1 MKKSVFFLTLLLCL
15 SLIFPGAHAEDT
27 YVPGERMRSLVSSA
41 LEAGQLVGGEA
52 HFSLTL
58 PDSMLPDDEEG
69 RAQFDALAEVIQG
82 VSLAGGM
89 GRLDDGYRV
98 ELGGAYTAPSGDNV
112 YVTGAANLTADGL
125 SLESNLIEGER
136 LSIRWETLLEML
148 GLSENEIDALLSLPT
163 TDWDSALN
171 ELNDELAQAAETFGK
186 LADPYLVTLADF
198 AATLNIQQR
207 RNVEAE
213 NGYPAVENEISITCT
228 AEELSRLLHSL
239 ADQVEKDTALRP
251 YLEQLIQ
258 NCDLTVTDGDSETTH
273 VMSVSE
279 FCDEMRQFADVLAE
293 TDGSL
298 GILLGYND
306 DGLPFYLTLALSDGE
321 TLDALAFQ
329 MLPGETEDTC
339 VFTLRA
345 LESDGDSANTLLDTA
360 LTLTLDPDDK
370 QVYAAELNVQSEDF
384 TLYFAMDSSAV
395 TTEDSLPGYRLSLSM
410 NSATAV
416 DSGTALTVYTGDGL
430 HALTAAGGEQTTYAA
445 NIDIY
450 ADTTDSLLGSAK
462 IESGLSLEPD
472 ENSLVGRFYL
482 DEAFTADDGTLS
494 FGTDVA
500 LSSWNYDAAETD
512 ALRETMFETATGEE
526 LAALQNRFVQSAQQ
540 KLFALLSLVPQ
551 EVLQMLNER
560 FHRFGRPDPLD
571 RTPVFLMII
580 RFLPAR
586 SLECRD
592 APPAWKRRSACAFC
606 RSDEA
611 D

>member
-27 YVPGERMRSLVSSA
+27 YVPGEQMRSLVSSA

-279 FCDEMRQFADVLAE
+279 FCDETRQFADVLAE

-298 GILLGYND
+298 GILLGYDD

-384 TLYFAMDSSAV
+384 TLYFTMDSSAV

-410 NSATAV
+410 NNATAV

-430 HALTAAGGEQTTYAA
+430 CALTAAGGEQTTYAA

-526 LAALQNRFVQSAQQ
+526 LAALQNRFAQSAQQ

-551 EVLQMLNER
+551 EVLQMLN
-560 FHRFGRPDPLD
+560 
-571 RTPVFLMII
+571 
-580 RFLPAR
+580 
-586 SLECRD
+586 
-592 APPAWKRRSACAFC
+592 
-606 RSDEA
+606 
-611 D
+611 

>member
-27 YVPGERMRSLVSSA
+27 YVPGERMHSLVSSA

-279 FCDEMRQFADVLAE
+279 FCDETRQFADVLAE

-298 GILLGYND
+298 GILLGYDD

-430 HALTAAGGEQTTYAA
+430 CALTAAGGEQTTYAA

-526 LAALQNRFVQSAQQ
+526 LAALQNRFAQSAQQ

-551 EVLQMLNER
+551 EVLQMLN
-560 FHRFGRPDPLD
+560 
-571 RTPVFLMII
+571 
-580 RFLPAR
+580 
-586 SLECRD
+586 
-592 APPAWKRRSACAFC
+592 
-606 RSDEA
+606 
-611 D
+611 

>member
-279 FCDEMRQFADVLAE
+279 FCDETRQFADVLAE

-298 GILLGYND
+298 GILLGYDD

-345 LESDGDSANTLLDTA
+345 LESDSDSANTLLDTA

-430 HALTAAGGEQTTYAA
+430 CALTAAGGEQTTYAA

-551 EVLQMLNER
+551 EVLQMLN
-560 FHRFGRPDPLD
+560 
-571 RTPVFLMII
+571 
-580 RFLPAR
+580 
-586 SLECRD
+586 
-592 APPAWKRRSACAFC
+592 
-606 RSDEA
+606 
-611 D
+611 

>member
-69 RAQFDALAEVIQG
+69 RVQFDALAEVIQG
-82 VSLAGGM
+82 ISLAGGM

-207 RNVEAE
+207 RDVEAE

-279 FCDEMRQFADVLAE
+279 FCDETRQFADVLAE

-298 GILLGYND
+298 GILLGYDD

-384 TLYFAMDSSAV
+384 TLCFAMDSSAV

-430 HALTAAGGEQTTYAA
+430 CALTAAGGEQTTYAA

-526 LAALQNRFVQSAQQ
+526 LAALQNRFAQSAQQ

-551 EVLQMLNER
+551 EVLQMLN
-560 FHRFGRPDPLD
+560 
-571 RTPVFLMII
+571 
-580 RFLPAR
+580 
-586 SLECRD
+586 
-592 APPAWKRRSACAFC
+592 
-606 RSDEA
+606 
-611 D
+611 

>member
-207 RNVEAE
+207 RDVEAE

-279 FCDEMRQFADVLAE
+279 FCDETRQFADVLAE

-298 GILLGYND
+298 GILLGYDD

-321 TLDALAFQ
+321 TMDALAFQ

-526 LAALQNRFVQSAQQ
+526 LAALQNRFAQSAQQ

-551 EVLQMLNER
+551 EVLQMLN
-560 FHRFGRPDPLD
+560 
-571 RTPVFLMII
+571 
-580 RFLPAR
+580 
-586 SLECRD
+586 
-592 APPAWKRRSACAFC
+592 
-606 RSDEA
+606 
-611 D
+611 

>member
-207 RNVEAE
+207 RDVEAE

-279 FCDEMRQFADVLAE
+279 FCDETRQFADVLAE

-298 GILLGYND
+298 GILLGYDD

-345 LESDGDSANTLLDTA
+345 LESDGDSTNTLLDTA

-494 FGTDVA
+494 FGTDVT

-526 LAALQNRFVQSAQQ
+526 LAALQNRFAQSAQQ
-540 KLFALLSLVPQ
+540 KLFALLSLIPQ
-551 EVLQMLNER
+551 EVLQMLN
-560 FHRFGRPDPLD
+560 
-571 RTPVFLMII
+571 
-580 RFLPAR
+580 
-586 SLECRD
+586 
-592 APPAWKRRSACAFC
+592 
-606 RSDEA
+606 
-611 D
+611 

>member
-279 FCDEMRQFADVLAE
+279 FCDETRQFADVLAE

-298 GILLGYND
+298 GILLGYDD

-384 TLYFAMDSSAV
+384 TLYFTMDSSAV

-410 NSATAV
+410 NNATAV

-430 HALTAAGGEQTTYAA
+430 CALTAAGGEQTTYAA

-526 LAALQNRFVQSAQQ
+526 LAALQNRFAQSAQQ

-551 EVLQMLNER
+551 EVLQMLN
-560 FHRFGRPDPLD
+560 
-571 RTPVFLMII
+571 
-580 RFLPAR
+580 
-586 SLECRD
+586 
-592 APPAWKRRSACAFC
+592 
-606 RSDEA
+606 
-611 D
+611 

>member
-1 MKKSVFFLTLLLCL
+1 MKKSVLFLTLLLCL

-112 YVTGAANLTADGL
+112 YITGAANLTADGL

-198 AATLNIQQR
+198 AATLSIQQR
-207 RNVEAE
+207 RDVEAE

-279 FCDEMRQFADVLAE
+279 FCDETRQFADVLAE

-526 LAALQNRFVQSAQQ
+526 LAALQNRFAQSAQQ

-551 EVLQMLNER
+551 EVLQMLN
-560 FHRFGRPDPLD
+560 
-571 RTPVFLMII
+571 
-580 RFLPAR
+580 
-586 SLECRD
+586 
-592 APPAWKRRSACAFC
+592 
-606 RSDEA
+606 
-611 D
+611 

>member
-69 RAQFDALAEVIQG
+69 RAQFDALAEVVQG

-279 FCDEMRQFADVLAE
+279 FCDETRQFADVLAE

-430 HALTAAGGEQTTYAA
+430 CALTAAGGEQTAYAA

-450 ADTTDSLLGSAK
+450 ADTTDSLLGLAK

-526 LAALQNRFVQSAQQ
+526 LAALQNRFAQSAQQ

-551 EVLQMLNER
+551 EVLQMLN
-560 FHRFGRPDPLD
+560 
-571 RTPVFLMII
+571 
-580 RFLPAR
+580 
-586 SLECRD
+586 
-592 APPAWKRRSACAFC
+592 
-606 RSDEA
+606 
-611 D
+611 

>member
-27 YVPGERMRSLVSSA
+27 YVPAERMRSLVSSA

-207 RNVEAE
+207 RDVEAE

-279 FCDEMRQFADVLAE
+279 FCDETRQFADVLAE

-298 GILLGYND
+298 GILLGYDD

-430 HALTAAGGEQTTYAA
+430 CALTAAGGEQTTYAA

-526 LAALQNRFVQSAQQ
+526 LAALQNRFAQSAQQ

-551 EVLQMLNER
+551 EVLQMLN
-560 FHRFGRPDPLD
+560 
-571 RTPVFLMII
+571 
-580 RFLPAR
+580 
-586 SLECRD
+586 
-592 APPAWKRRSACAFC
+592 
-606 RSDEA
+606 
-611 D
+611 

>member
-82 VSLAGGM
+82 ASLAGGM

-207 RNVEAE
+207 RDVEAE

-239 ADQVEKDTALRP
+239 ADQVEKDTRCAP
-251 YLEQLIQ
+251 IW
-258 NCDLTVTDGDSETTH
+258 N
-273 VMSVSE
+273 
-279 FCDEMRQFADVLAE
+279 
-293 TDGSL
+293 
-298 GILLGYND
+298 
-306 DGLPFYLTLALSDGE
+306 
-321 TLDALAFQ
+321 
-329 MLPGETEDTC
+329 
-339 VFTLRA
+339 
-345 LESDGDSANTLLDTA
+345 
-360 LTLTLDPDDK
+360 
-370 QVYAAELNVQSEDF
+370 
-384 TLYFAMDSSAV
+384 SS
-395 TTEDSLPGYRLSLSM
+395 S
-410 NSATAV
+410 
-416 DSGTALTVYTGDGL
+416 
-430 HALTAAGGEQTTYAA
+430 
-445 NIDIY
+445 
-450 ADTTDSLLGSAK
+450 K
-462 IESGLSLEPD
+462 
-472 ENSLVGRFYL
+472 
-482 DEAFTADDGTLS
+482 
-494 FGTDVA
+494 
-500 LSSWNYDAAETD
+500 
-512 ALRETMFETATGEE
+512 TAT
-526 LAALQNRFVQSAQQ
+526 
-540 KLFALLSLVPQ
+540 
-551 EVLQMLNER
+551 
-560 FHRFGRPDPLD
+560 
-571 RTPVFLMII
+571 
-580 RFLPAR
+580 
-586 SLECRD
+586 
-592 APPAWKRRSACAFC
+592 
-606 RSDEA
+606 
-611 D
+611 

>member
-207 RNVEAE
+207 RDVEAE

-279 FCDEMRQFADVLAE
+279 FCDETRQFADVLAE
-293 TDGSL
+293 TDDSL

-430 HALTAAGGEQTTYAA
+430 CALTAAGGEQTTYAA

-494 FGTDVA
+494 FGTDVP

-526 LAALQNRFVQSAQQ
+526 LAALQNRFAQSAQQ

-551 EVLQMLNER
+551 EVLQMLN
-560 FHRFGRPDPLD
+560 
-571 RTPVFLMII
+571 
-580 RFLPAR
+580 
-586 SLECRD
+586 
-592 APPAWKRRSACAFC
+592 
-606 RSDEA
+606 
-611 D
+611 

>member
-207 RNVEAE
+207 RDVEAE

-279 FCDEMRQFADVLAE
+279 FCDETRQFADVLAE
-293 TDGSL
+293 TDDSL
-298 GILLGYND
+298 GILLGYDD

-321 TLDALAFQ
+321 TLNALAFQ

-410 NSATAV
+410 NNATAV

-430 HALTAAGGEQTTYAA
+430 CALTAAGGEQTTYAA

-526 LAALQNRFVQSAQQ
+526 LAALQNRFAQSAQQ
-540 KLFALLSLVPQ
+540 KLFALLSLIPQ
-551 EVLQMLNER
+551 EVLQMLN
-560 FHRFGRPDPLD
+560 
-571 RTPVFLMII
+571 
-580 RFLPAR
+580 
-586 SLECRD
+586 
-592 APPAWKRRSACAFC
+592 
-606 RSDEA
+606 
-611 D
+611 

>member
-58 PDSMLPDDEEG
+58 PDSMLPDDEKG

-279 FCDEMRQFADVLAE
+279 FCDETRQFADVLAE

-298 GILLGYND
+298 GILLGYDD

-430 HALTAAGGEQTTYAA
+430 RALTAAGGEQTTYAA

-526 LAALQNRFVQSAQQ
+526 LAALQNRFAQSAQQ

-551 EVLQMLNER
+551 EVLQMLN
-560 FHRFGRPDPLD
+560 
-571 RTPVFLMII
+571 
-580 RFLPAR
+580 
-586 SLECRD
+586 
-592 APPAWKRRSACAFC
+592 
-606 RSDEA
+606 
-611 D
+611 

>member
-15 SLIFPGAHAEDT
+15 SLILPGAHAEDT

-207 RNVEAE
+207 RDVEAE

-279 FCDEMRQFADVLAE
+279 FCDETRQFADVLAE

-430 HALTAAGGEQTTYAA
+430 RALTAAGGEQTTYAA

-526 LAALQNRFVQSAQQ
+526 LAALQNRFAQSAQQ

-551 EVLQMLNER
+551 EVLQMLN
-560 FHRFGRPDPLD
+560 
-571 RTPVFLMII
+571 
-580 RFLPAR
+580 
-586 SLECRD
+586 
-592 APPAWKRRSACAFC
+592 
-606 RSDEA
+606 
-611 D
+611 

>member
-171 ELNDELAQAAETFGK
+171 ELNDELSQAAETFGK

-279 FCDEMRQFADVLAE
+279 FCDETRQFADVLAE

-298 GILLGYND
+298 GILLGYDD

-551 EVLQMLNER
+551 EVLQMLN
-560 FHRFGRPDPLD
+560 
-571 RTPVFLMII
+571 
-580 RFLPAR
+580 
-586 SLECRD
+586 
-592 APPAWKRRSACAFC
+592 
-606 RSDEA
+606 
-611 D
+611 

>member
-163 TDWDSALN
+163 TDWDTALN

-207 RNVEAE
+207 RDVEAE

-279 FCDEMRQFADVLAE
+279 FCDETRQFADVLAE

-298 GILLGYND
+298 GILLGYDD
-306 DGLPFYLTLALSDGE
+306 DGLPFYLTLAVSDGE

-551 EVLQMLNER
+551 EVLQMLN
-560 FHRFGRPDPLD
+560 
-571 RTPVFLMII
+571 
-580 RFLPAR
+580 
-586 SLECRD
+586 
-592 APPAWKRRSACAFC
+592 
-606 RSDEA
+606 
-611 D
+611 

>member
-89 GRLDDGYRV
+89 GRLNDGYRV

-207 RNVEAE
+207 RDVEAE

-279 FCDEMRQFADVLAE
+279 FCDETRQFADVLAE

-430 HALTAAGGEQTTYAA
+430 CALTAAGGEQTTYAA

-551 EVLQMLNER
+551 EVLQMLN
-560 FHRFGRPDPLD
+560 
-571 RTPVFLMII
+571 
-580 RFLPAR
+580 
-586 SLECRD
+586 
-592 APPAWKRRSACAFC
+592 
-606 RSDEA
+606 
-611 D
+611 

>member
-163 TDWDSALN
+163 TDWDSTLN

-279 FCDEMRQFADVLAE
+279 FCDETRQFADVLAE

-345 LESDGDSANTLLDTA
+345 LESDGDSTNTLLDTA

-551 EVLQMLNER
+551 EVLQMLN
-560 FHRFGRPDPLD
+560 
-571 RTPVFLMII
+571 
-580 RFLPAR
+580 
-586 SLECRD
+586 
-592 APPAWKRRSACAFC
+592 
-606 RSDEA
+606 
-611 D
+611 

>member
-58 PDSMLPDDEEG
+58 PDSMLPADEEG

-89 GRLDDGYRV
+89 GRLNDGYRV

-279 FCDEMRQFADVLAE
+279 FCDETRQFADVLAE

-298 GILLGYND
+298 GILLGYDD

-384 TLYFAMDSSAV
+384 TLYLAMDSSAV

-526 LAALQNRFVQSAQQ
+526 LAALQNRFAQSAQQ

-551 EVLQMLNER
+551 EVLQMLN
-560 FHRFGRPDPLD
+560 
-571 RTPVFLMII
+571 
-580 RFLPAR
+580 
-586 SLECRD
+586 
-592 APPAWKRRSACAFC
+592 
-606 RSDEA
+606 
-611 D
+611 

>member
-15 SLIFPGAHAEDT
+15 SLILPGAHAEDT

-136 LSIRWETLLEML
+136 LSIRWKTLLEML

-207 RNVEAE
+207 RDVEAE
-213 NGYPAVENEISITCT
+213 NGYPTVENEISITCT

-279 FCDEMRQFADVLAE
+279 FCDETRQFADVLAE
-293 TDGSL
+293 TPAKL
-298 GILLGYND
+298 Y
-306 DGLPFYLTLALSDGE
+306 GLFPRKG
-321 TLDALAFQ
+321 
-329 MLPGETEDTC
+329 
-339 VFTLRA
+339 
-345 LESDGDSANTLLDTA
+345 
-360 LTLTLDPDDK
+360 
-370 QVYAAELNVQSEDF
+370 
-384 TLYFAMDSSAV
+384 
-395 TTEDSLPGYRLSLSM
+395 
-410 NSATAV
+410 
-416 DSGTALTVYTGDGL
+416 
-430 HALTAAGGEQTTYAA
+430 
-445 NIDIY
+445 
-450 ADTTDSLLGSAK
+450 
-462 IESGLSLEPD
+462 
-472 ENSLVGRFYL
+472 
-482 DEAFTADDGTLS
+482 
-494 FGTDVA
+494 
-500 LSSWNYDAAETD
+500 
-512 ALRETMFETATGEE
+512 
-526 LAALQNRFVQSAQQ
+526 
-540 KLFALLSLVPQ
+540 
-551 EVLQMLNER
+551 VLQPGSDADFVVVDMDLRHTYTVEDMKSKCKWSPY
-560 FHRFGRPDPLD
+560 FGRTFQGWPV
-571 RTPVFLMII
+571 RTVVRGKTVCLNGQVVGTQGWGQYIPRL
-580 RFLPAR
+580 
-586 SLECRD
+586 
-592 APPAWKRRSACAFC
+592 K
-606 RSDEA
+606 
-611 D
+611 

>member
-58 PDSMLPDDEEG
+58 PDSMLPDDEES

-207 RNVEAE
+207 RDVEAE

-279 FCDEMRQFADVLAE
+279 FCDETRQFADVLAE

-306 DGLPFYLTLALSDGE
+306 DGLPFYLTLAVSDGE

-512 ALRETMFETATGEE
+512 TLRETMFETATGEE

-551 EVLQMLNER
+551 EVLQMLN
-560 FHRFGRPDPLD
+560 
-571 RTPVFLMII
+571 
-580 RFLPAR
+580 
-586 SLECRD
+586 
-592 APPAWKRRSACAFC
+592 
-606 RSDEA
+606 
-611 D
+611 

>member
-171 ELNDELAQAAETFGK
+171 ELNDELSQAAETFGK

-213 NGYPAVENEISITCT
+213 NDYPAVENEISITCT

-279 FCDEMRQFADVLAE
+279 FCDETRQFADVLAE

-298 GILLGYND
+298 GILLGYDD

-321 TLDALAFQ
+321 TMDALAFQ

-430 HALTAAGGEQTTYAA
+430 RALTAAGGEQTTYAA

-526 LAALQNRFVQSAQQ
+526 LAALQNRFAQSAQQ

-551 EVLQMLNER
+551 EVLQMLN
-560 FHRFGRPDPLD
+560 
-571 RTPVFLMII
+571 
-580 RFLPAR
+580 
-586 SLECRD
+586 
-592 APPAWKRRSACAFC
+592 
-606 RSDEA
+606 
-611 D
+611 

>member
-279 FCDEMRQFADVLAE
+279 FCDETRQFADVLAE

-395 TTEDSLPGYRLSLSM
+395 TTEDSLPGYHLSLSM

-472 ENSLVGRFYL
+472 ENCLVGRFYL

-526 LAALQNRFVQSAQQ
+526 LAALQNRFAQSAQQ

-551 EVLQMLNER
+551 EVLQMLN
-560 FHRFGRPDPLD
+560 
-571 RTPVFLMII
+571 
-580 RFLPAR
+580 
-586 SLECRD
+586 
-592 APPAWKRRSACAFC
+592 
-606 RSDEA
+606 
-611 D
+611 

>member
-15 SLIFPGAHAEDT
+15 SLILPGAHAEDT

-207 RNVEAE
+207 RDVEAE

-279 FCDEMRQFADVLAE
+279 FCDETRQFADVLAE

-526 LAALQNRFVQSAQQ
+526 LAALQNRFAQSAQQ
-540 KLFALLSLVPQ
+540 KLFALLSLIPQ
-551 EVLQMLNER
+551 EVLQMLN
-560 FHRFGRPDPLD
+560 
-571 RTPVFLMII
+571 
-580 RFLPAR
+580 
-586 SLECRD
+586 
-592 APPAWKRRSACAFC
+592 
-606 RSDEA
+606 
-611 D
+611 

>member
-279 FCDEMRQFADVLAE
+279 FCDETRQFADVLAE

-298 GILLGYND
+298 GILLGYDD

-526 LAALQNRFVQSAQQ
+526 LAALQNRFAQSAQQ

-551 EVLQMLNER
+551 EVLQMLN
-560 FHRFGRPDPLD
+560 
-571 RTPVFLMII
+571 
-580 RFLPAR
+580 
-586 SLECRD
+586 
-592 APPAWKRRSACAFC
+592 
-606 RSDEA
+606 
-611 D
+611 

>member
-15 SLIFPGAHAEDT
+15 SLILPGAHAEDT

-279 FCDEMRQFADVLAE
+279 FCDETRQFADVLAE

-321 TLDALAFQ
+321 TMDALAFQ

-345 LESDGDSANTLLDTA
+345 LESDSDSDSANTLLDTA

-430 HALTAAGGEQTTYAA
+430 CALTAAGGEQTTYAA

-500 LSSWNYDAAETD
+500 LSSWNYDAVETD

-526 LAALQNRFVQSAQQ
+526 LAALQNRFAQSAQQ

-551 EVLQMLNER
+551 EVLQMLN
-560 FHRFGRPDPLD
+560 
-571 RTPVFLMII
+571 
-580 RFLPAR
+580 
-586 SLECRD
+586 
-592 APPAWKRRSACAFC
+592 
-606 RSDEA
+606 
-611 D
+611 

>member
-279 FCDEMRQFADVLAE
+279 FCDETRQFADVLAE

-298 GILLGYND
+298 GILLGYDD

-410 NSATAV
+410 NSATSV

-526 LAALQNRFVQSAQQ
+526 LAALQNRFAQSAQQ

-551 EVLQMLNER
+551 EVLQMLN
-560 FHRFGRPDPLD
+560 
-571 RTPVFLMII
+571 
-580 RFLPAR
+580 
-586 SLECRD
+586 
-592 APPAWKRRSACAFC
+592 
-606 RSDEA
+606 
-611 D
+611 

>member
-41 LEAGQLVGGEA
+41 LESGQLVGGEA

-207 RNVEAE
+207 RDVEAE

-279 FCDEMRQFADVLAE
+279 FCDETRQFADVLAE

-298 GILLGYND
+298 GILLGYDD
-306 DGLPFYLTLALSDGE
+306 DGLPCYLTLALSDGE

-526 LAALQNRFVQSAQQ
+526 LAALQNRFAQSAQQ
-540 KLFALLSLVPQ
+540 KLFALLSLIPQ
-551 EVLQMLNER
+551 EVLQMLN
-560 FHRFGRPDPLD
+560 
-571 RTPVFLMII
+571 
-580 RFLPAR
+580 
-586 SLECRD
+586 
-592 APPAWKRRSACAFC
+592 
-606 RSDEA
+606 
-611 D
+611 

>member
-15 SLIFPGAHAEDT
+15 SLILPGAHAEDT

-52 HFSLTL
+52 HFSLTP

-148 GLSENEIDALLSLPT
+148 GLSENEIDALVSLPT

-279 FCDEMRQFADVLAE
+279 FCDETRQFADVLAE

-298 GILLGYND
+298 GILLGYDD

-430 HALTAAGGEQTTYAA
+430 CALTAAGGEQTTYAA

-551 EVLQMLNER
+551 EVLQILN
-560 FHRFGRPDPLD
+560 
-571 RTPVFLMII
+571 
-580 RFLPAR
+580 
-586 SLECRD
+586 
-592 APPAWKRRSACAFC
+592 
-606 RSDEA
+606 
-611 D
+611 

>member
-171 ELNDELAQAAETFGK
+171 ELNDELSQAAETFGK

-213 NGYPAVENEISITCT
+213 NDYPAVENEISITCT

-279 FCDEMRQFADVLAE
+279 FCDETRQFADVLAE

-306 DGLPFYLTLALSDGE
+306 DGLPFYLTLAVSDGE

-482 DEAFTADDGTLS
+482 DEALTADDGTLS

-526 LAALQNRFVQSAQQ
+526 LAALQNRFAQSAQQ

-551 EVLQMLNER
+551 EVLQMLN
-560 FHRFGRPDPLD
+560 
-571 RTPVFLMII
+571 
-580 RFLPAR
+580 
-586 SLECRD
+586 
-592 APPAWKRRSACAFC
+592 
-606 RSDEA
+606 
-611 D
+611 

>member
-171 ELNDELAQAAETFGK
+171 ELNDELSQAAETFGK

-207 RNVEAE
+207 RDVEAE

-279 FCDEMRQFADVLAE
+279 FCDETRQFADVLAE

-410 NSATAV
+410 NTATAV

-430 HALTAAGGEQTTYAA
+430 RALTAAGGEQTTYAA

-526 LAALQNRFVQSAQQ
+526 LAALQNRFAQSAQQ

-551 EVLQMLNER
+551 EVLQMLN
-560 FHRFGRPDPLD
+560 
-571 RTPVFLMII
+571 
-580 RFLPAR
+580 
-586 SLECRD
+586 
-592 APPAWKRRSACAFC
+592 
-606 RSDEA
+606 
-611 D
+611 

>member
-58 PDSMLPDDEEG
+58 PDSILPDDEEG

-279 FCDEMRQFADVLAE
+279 FCDETRQFADVLAE

-298 GILLGYND
+298 GILLGYDD

-430 HALTAAGGEQTTYAA
+430 CALTAAGGEQTTYAA

-526 LAALQNRFVQSAQQ
+526 LAALQNRFAQSAQQ

-551 EVLQMLNER
+551 EVLQMLN
-560 FHRFGRPDPLD
+560 
-571 RTPVFLMII
+571 
-580 RFLPAR
+580 
-586 SLECRD
+586 
-592 APPAWKRRSACAFC
+592 
-606 RSDEA
+606 
-611 D
+611 

>member
-258 NCDLTVTDGDSETTH
+258 NCGLTVTDGDSETTH

-279 FCDEMRQFADVLAE
+279 FCDETRQFADVLAE

-430 HALTAAGGEQTTYAA
+430 HALTAAGGEQTMYAA

-462 IESGLSLEPD
+462 VESGLCLEPD

-526 LAALQNRFVQSAQQ
+526 LAALQNRFAQSAQQ
-540 KLFALLSLVPQ
+540 KLFALLSLIPQ
-551 EVLQMLNER
+551 EVLQMLN
-560 FHRFGRPDPLD
+560 
-571 RTPVFLMII
+571 
-580 RFLPAR
+580 
-586 SLECRD
+586 
-592 APPAWKRRSACAFC
+592 
-606 RSDEA
+606 
-611 D
+611 

>member
-258 NCDLTVTDGDSETTH
+258 NCGLTVTDGDSETTH

-279 FCDEMRQFADVLAE
+279 FCDETRQFADVLAE

-430 HALTAAGGEQTTYAA
+430 CALTAAGGEQTTYAA

-551 EVLQMLNER
+551 EVLQMLN
-560 FHRFGRPDPLD
+560 
-571 RTPVFLMII
+571 
-580 RFLPAR
+580 
-586 SLECRD
+586 
-592 APPAWKRRSACAFC
+592 
-606 RSDEA
+606 
-611 D
+611 

>member
-258 NCDLTVTDGDSETTH
+258 NCGLTVTDGDSETTH

-279 FCDEMRQFADVLAE
+279 FCDETRQFADVLAE

-526 LAALQNRFVQSAQQ
+526 LAALQNRFAQSAQQ
-540 KLFALLSLVPQ
+540 KLFALLSLIPQ
-551 EVLQMLNER
+551 EVLQMLN
-560 FHRFGRPDPLD
+560 
-571 RTPVFLMII
+571 
-580 RFLPAR
+580 
-586 SLECRD
+586 
-592 APPAWKRRSACAFC
+592 
-606 RSDEA
+606 
-611 D
+611 

>member
-15 SLIFPGAHAEDT
+15 SLIFPGVHAEDT

-186 LADPYLVTLADF
+186 LADPYLITLADF

-207 RNVEAE
+207 RDVAAE

-279 FCDEMRQFADVLAE
+279 FCDETRQFADVLAE

-551 EVLQMLNER
+551 EVLQMLN
-560 FHRFGRPDPLD
+560 
-571 RTPVFLMII
+571 
-580 RFLPAR
+580 
-586 SLECRD
+586 
-592 APPAWKRRSACAFC
+592 
-606 RSDEA
+606 
-611 D
+611 

>member
-58 PDSMLPDDEEG
+58 PDSMLPDDEES

-207 RNVEAE
+207 RDVEAE

-279 FCDEMRQFADVLAE
+279 FCDETRQFADVLAE

-410 NSATAV
+410 NNATAV

-430 HALTAAGGEQTTYAA
+430 RALTAAGGEQTTYAA

-551 EVLQMLNER
+551 EVLQMLN
-560 FHRFGRPDPLD
+560 
-571 RTPVFLMII
+571 
-580 RFLPAR
+580 
-586 SLECRD
+586 
-592 APPAWKRRSACAFC
+592 
-606 RSDEA
+606 
-611 D
+611 

>member
-52 HFSLTL
+52 DFSLTL

-207 RNVEAE
+207 RDVEAE

-279 FCDEMRQFADVLAE
+279 FCDETRQFADVLAE

-298 GILLGYND
+298 GILLGYDD

-370 QVYAAELNVQSEDF
+370 QVYAAGLNVQSEDF

-430 HALTAAGGEQTTYAA
+430 CALTAAGGEQTTYAA

-526 LAALQNRFVQSAQQ
+526 LAALQNRFAQSAQQ

-551 EVLQMLNER
+551 EVLQMLN
-560 FHRFGRPDPLD
+560 
-571 RTPVFLMII
+571 
-580 RFLPAR
+580 
-586 SLECRD
+586 
-592 APPAWKRRSACAFC
+592 
-606 RSDEA
+606 
-611 D
+611 

>member
-207 RNVEAE
+207 RDVEAE

-279 FCDEMRQFADVLAE
+279 FCDETRQFADVLAE

-430 HALTAAGGEQTTYAA
+430 CALTAAGGEQTTYAA

-472 ENSLVGRFYL
+472 ENSLVGCFYL

-526 LAALQNRFVQSAQQ
+526 LAALQNRFAQSAQQ

-551 EVLQMLNER
+551 EVLQMLN
-560 FHRFGRPDPLD
+560 
-571 RTPVFLMII
+571 
-580 RFLPAR
+580 
-586 SLECRD
+586 
-592 APPAWKRRSACAFC
+592 
-606 RSDEA
+606 
-611 D
+611 